1 MKQIYKEWGISQEEL
16 ARAFVAFLNDIL
28 EAQGVYEA

>member
-16 ARAFVAFLNDIL
+16 ARAFVSFLNDIL
-28 EAQGVYEA
+28 EDARCNE

>member
-16 ARAFVAFLNDIL
+16 ARAFVAFLNDVL
-28 EAQGVYEA
+28 EGGMRIHS